1 MDGRVRVV
9 KGRLAGRAAL
19 ALVACCA
26 FVALAGCAAGE
37 TSGLGEGPGA
47 TSDGAAL
54 REGAARLPFAIEG
67 VASDAPVVEVAD
79 AAKEASL
86 EGVWSFGGDY
96 ADIGSFPLDG
106 DTVFG
111 SHSDDADDVASY
123 GAALVGKDGAEM
135 LEQPSDDPLRYY
147 EPQDGSGDAE
157 LAVWRSSLVG
167 DTAQAFADDWR
178 LQAWDAE
185 TGEVRTLGAA
195 RDVDAHATFQAY
207 GDVVPTTNGEDVY
220 FSTAMQD
227 GDVWKAV
234 VLSCG
239 LSGSGI
245 GVVAEGGYPA
255 AVDGGALFATGLA
268 AGGDPVGFS
277 EVALLGEAGE
287 TTLLSV
293 SSEDSS
299 WRVSGVWACGDGRA
313 VAFSSD
319 DAAAGSYIGVWDDA
333 FATPLAWLHV
343 QAPTVVASMNEDW
356 LVWGSGSQSEHA
368 EMYAFDLDGGR
379 LALLGATPGYSR
391 PASAQGSNA
400 VMLPVFNGASAPVR
414 FEVGM
419 LPS

>member
-245 GVVAEGGYPA
+245 GVVARRRLSGCSGRRRLVRHRPGRRRRSRWAFPRWPFSARQGRRRCFPSLRRIPHGGC
-255 AVDGGALFATGLA
+255 
-268 AGGDPVGFS
+268 
-277 EVALLGEAGE
+277 
-287 TTLLSV
+287 
-293 SSEDSS
+293 
-299 WRVSGVWACGDGRA
+299 RACGRVGTGAPLPFRPTTPPPDRTSAYGT
-313 VAFSSD
+313 
-319 DAAAGSYIGVWDDA
+319 
-333 FATPLAWLHV
+333 TPL
-343 QAPTVVASMNEDW
+343 P
-356 LVWGSGSQSEHA
+356 
-368 EMYAFDLDGGR
+368 R
-379 LALLGATPGYSR
+379 LLRGCTCRLRRWSPR
-391 PASAQGSNA
+391 
-400 VMLPVFNGASAPVR
+400 
-414 FEVGM
+414 
-419 LPS
+419 

>member
-1 MDGRVRVV
+1 M
-9 KGRLAGRAAL
+9 
-19 ALVACCA
+19 
-26 FVALAGCAAGE
+26 
-37 TSGLGEGPGA
+37 
-47 TSDGAAL
+47 
-54 REGAARLPFAIEG
+54 
-67 VASDAPVVEVAD
+67 
-79 AAKEASL
+79 
-86 EGVWSFGGDY
+86 
-96 ADIGSFPLDG
+96 
-106 DTVFG
+106 
-111 SHSDDADDVASY
+111 
-123 GAALVGKDGAEM
+123 
-135 LEQPSDDPLRYY
+135 
-147 EPQDGSGDAE
+147 
-157 LAVWRSSLVG
+157 
-167 DTAQAFADDWR
+167 
-178 LQAWDAE
+178 
-185 TGEVRTLGAA
+185 RTLGAA

-391 PASAQGSNA
+391 PAIAQGSNA

>member
-277 EVALLGEAGE
+277 EVALLGEARE

-319 DAAAGSYIGVWDDA
+319 DGTAGSYIGVWGDA

-391 PASAQGSNA
+391 PAIAQGSNA